1 MADVYFRVSHHIFFP
16 AWNGINGLPQVRDCG
31 FPILI
36 HLWKGSTGT
45 PFLDDAPFFGTPI
58 CCSKSLR
65 LTLQF
70 IEQLRCV
77 QCDTF
82 RPKRAHHCKTC
93 RRGLWSKIPSRPSS
107 TSSLAHGRTWI
118 FPICALTMRVSC
130 WKMVA
135 WQNRS
140 CQFLCHFV
148 HRKDTPNLL
157 ILPAKVLTKEMT
169 LMEAPEYMAWFST
182 KLLGHRL
189 RPCVPCWNAH
199 GISTWFAGN
208 E

>member
-16 AWNGINGLPQVRDCG
+16 AWNGINGLPQVRYCG

-118 FPICALTMRVSC
+118 WRFKSIFMDH
-130 WKMVA
+130 M
-135 WQNRS
+135 
-140 CQFLCHFV
+140 
-148 HRKDTPNLL
+148 
-157 ILPAKVLTKEMT
+157 
-169 LMEAPEYMAWFST
+169 
-182 KLLGHRL
+182 
-189 RPCVPCWNAH
+189 
-199 GISTWFAGN
+199 GISLEDEPSFSRFMWKPRACVLDMDHHCPWVNNCVGRRN
-208 E
+208 HKSLGLPWDQSKSSAPWEV